1 MDTEIKVVVNS
12 EYSGLRLDKFLAEQE
27 ELELSRSFIKKLIE
41 EGKVTVNGLHRK
53 ASYKVRGGEIIAVL
67 LPPPR
72 ELSVKPEEIPLDIVY
87 EDEDLVVV
95 NKKAGMVV
103 HPAEGNWDGTLV
115 NALLYHCQ
123 NLSGIGGVLRPGIV
137 HRLDKDTSGLLVVAK
152 NDLAHQSLA
161 EQIKEKKAVREY
173 WTIVHGYLKNKEGI
187 IDLPIGRHP
196 RDRQKMAVVSNG
208 KTAQTVY
215 KVLEE
220 FNKGFTLIQAKLLT
234 GRTHQIRVHFSYLG
248 HPVLGDPKYGHQN
261 NPFGV
266 KRQMLHAIKL
276 SFIHPRSGELLEFT
290 APLPED
296 FQRVLAKLR
305 G

>member
-1 MDTEIKVVVNS
+1 M
-12 EYSGLRLDKFLAEQE
+12 
-27 ELELSRSFIKKLIE
+27 
-41 EGKVTVNGLHRK
+41 
-53 ASYKVRGGEIIAVL
+53 
-67 LPPPR
+67 
-72 ELSVKPEEIPLDIVY
+72 
-87 EDEDLVVV
+87 
-95 NKKAGMVV
+95 
-103 HPAEGNWDGTLV
+103 
-115 NALLYHCQ
+115 
-123 NLSGIGGVLRPGIV
+123 
-137 HRLDKDTSGLLVVAK
+137 
-152 NDLAHQSLA
+152 
-161 EQIKEKKAVREY
+161 
-173 WTIVHGYLKNKEGI
+173 KNKEGI